1 MAEEKPLWLETIHRL
16 ERAFGEQVESFVR
29 SDAYFDLV
37 TQANRARARVT
48 DKVEG
53 WSREWLHLFNLP
65 ANTDIRG
72 MQEQLARMERR
83 IVALRK
89 EIAELEEDGPRP
101 SARRTT
107 AKPRRT
113 REKAPQTAGKPRR
126 RATKAPPAPAEQS
139 PEPPAG
145 PAPPD

>member
-16 ERAFGEQVESFVR
+16 ERAVGEQVESIVR

-83 IVALRK
+83 LVALRK
-89 EIAELEEDGPRP
+89 EIAELEEDGTRP
-101 SARRTT
+101 SARQTT
-107 AKPRRT
+107 AKPRQR
-113 REKAPQTAGKPRR
+113 REKAPQTEGKPRR